1 MLRWLWRNLGSLLL
15 AFILALAVWI
25 IAVTNADPTET
36 RELGPIPIDYS
47 GLRQSLLIVGDPPP
61 STGSVTVRA
70 PLSVWEQIGPD
81 NVVLAVNLAGLEEGT
96 HKLAVETS
104 LDVRLAQVSGWD
116 PESISL
122 TLERAATASLDIE
135 IKTVGE
141 PQLGFRTTLVDSSPE
156 RAVILGPLSQVDR
169 VVSVVV
175 AVNVLE
181 RREDFE
187 QVASL
192 SAVDADGNIVEGVE
206 LDPGE
211 AQVRVAI
218 EPRERFRLVS
228 VVPNLE
234 GEEQLAAA
242 GYRLTDVSVT
252 PEVITV
258 FSSDPTALQDLPGFV
273 LTSPF
278 DLTGATGNL
287 ERRLS
292 LDLPQGVSPV
302 EDQGVLVKVSISP
315 VEGTITVNRMVEV
328 RGLTDA
334 LYARLS
340 PEAVDIILNG
350 PLPTLN
356 SLQLEDVRVILDLLD
371 LDIGIYQIPPLVI
384 IARTDVEHERVFP
397 STIEITITADPP
409 PTPTPPP

>member
-15 AFILALAVWI
+15 AFILGLAVWI
-25 IAVTNADPTET
+25 VAVTNADPTET
-36 RELGPIPIDYS
+36 RVLGPIPIEYS
-47 GLRQSLLIVGDPPP
+47 GLRQGLLIVGDPPP

-96 HKLAVETS
+96 HELAVETRV
-104 LDVRLAQVSGWD
+104 DVRPAQVSGWD

-122 TLERAATASLDIE
+122 TLERAATASMDIE
-135 IKTVGE
+135 IVTVGE
-141 PQLGFRTTLVDSSPE
+141 PQLGFRTTFVDSSPQ
-156 RAVILGPLSQVDR
+156 RAIILGPLSQVDR

-181 RREDFE
+181 RREEFE
-187 QVASL
+187 QVAPL
-192 SAVDADGNIVEGVE
+192 SAVDAEGNIVEDVE
-206 LDPGE
+206 LDPE
-211 AQVRVAI
+211 VAQVRVGI

-234 GEEQLAAA
+234 GEEQLAEA

-258 FSSDPTALQDLPGFV
+258 FSSDPTALQGLPGFV

-278 DLTGATGNL
+278 DLSGATGDR

-292 LDLPQGVSPV
+292 LDLPQGVSPI

-315 VEGTITVNRMVEV
+315 VEGTTTVNRLVEV
-328 RGLTDA
+328 RGLTDG
-334 LYARLS
+334 LYAQLS

-371 LDIGIYQIPPLVI
+371 LGVGIHQVPPLVI

-409 PTPTPPP
+409 PTPVPPP